1 MKKYWLSGQNVG
13 TAGVVVD
20 HSKAAGL
27 VEAFDL
33 IVPTFYQLR
42 LCPAK

>member
-20 HSKAAGL
+20 HSKASGL
-27 VEAFDL
+27 E
-33 IVPTFYQLR
+33 LR
-42 LCPAK
+42 